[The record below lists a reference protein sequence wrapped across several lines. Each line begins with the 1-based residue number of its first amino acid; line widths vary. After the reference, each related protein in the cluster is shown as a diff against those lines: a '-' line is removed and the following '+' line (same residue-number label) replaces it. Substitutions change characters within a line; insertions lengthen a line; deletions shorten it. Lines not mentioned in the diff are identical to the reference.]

1 MCRFVWSTIILA
13 GVFLFQNA
21 SPGAAE
27 SKTVAR
33 PDLPY
38 FDWNACPFEGCMYRE
53 WTPREA
59 VPVYDT
65 WKEKR
70 RQITQLAIG
79 DKVIAITGVV
89 ITFKPGRIRMD
100 RDLPD
105 ADLKRGDTILTYAYR
120 GEGFSA
126 VWFKGKYYCSF
137 DITFT
142 KWPDGQGCGG
152 THCAATYVDLGK
164 KAWWAKVKLR
174 SGRTGWVDMNQ
185 ANFDG
190 VDLLAAR

>member
-1 MCRFVWSTIILA
+1 MAFAPVAAVAMYAAFLA
-13 GVFLFQNA
+13 VGWAASRKVKEGTPGVVRGRGAENGRSANHKMALIFSVVIFLFRNA

-27 SKTVAR
+27 SKAVAR

-38 FDWNACPFEGCMYRE
+38 FDWNACPFEGCVYRE

-79 DKVIAITGVV
+79 DKVI
-89 ITFKPGRIRMD
+89 
-100 RDLPD
+100 
-105 ADLKRGDTILTYAYR
+105 
-120 GEGFSA
+120 
-126 VWFKGKYYCSF
+126 
-137 DITFT
+137 T
-142 KWPDGQGCGG
+142 KWPDGQGCAG
-152 THCAATYVDLGK
+152 TLCAATYVDLGK